1 MDPSDVCQ
9 FIRLLL
15 INLISDFQLSYKAE
29 PKEFILRLSAISD
42 NDWNH
47 QLCILTHAEWE
58 LVSSLK
64 PWMPTS
70 NALANPRS
78 IPQLWTLLQLTEED
92 MM

>member
-15 INLISDFQLSYKAE
+15 INLISDFQLSHKAE

-47 QLCILTHAEWE
+47 HSDTCRMRIGKFFETL
-58 LVSSLK
+58 
-64 PWMPTS
+64 
-70 NALANPRS
+70 NANIKCPR
-78 IPQLWTLLQLTEED
+78 
-92 MM
+92 